1 MSAIAFAISA
11 GHIQG
16 FLAFVLVLCA
26 MVVIHEFGHFIVA
39 KMLGIAVET
48 FSVGFGPRLFG
59 FQIGETDYRFSAIP
73 LGGYVKFR
81 GENMEML
88 QGKTEGSI
96 DEFLSHAKWKRFLV
110 AVAGPVFNI
119 VTALLIPAA
128 AIMIGFQERAEM
140 AQQPVVGRVQTGS
153 PAEKAGLL
161 PGDRILTYYGDENP
175 AWQDI
180 NMDIM
185 LRPGEPIP
193 LKIERN
199 GQQMELILT
208 PGERKI
214 EGERIGESGI
224 EPYIGLNQLRVLS
237 VATDLPAGKAGL
249 LPGDK
254 ITSINGKAITA
265 WHQFKGELAG
275 SNGQPVTLKVLR
287 AEKSF
292 DLQAAPVMSDGEYR
306 LGFRPELLV
315 PVKTTS
321 VLAALKFGVD
331 YNWRLMKL
339 TGILFKQI
347 FAGQRSA
354 RKAVGGPI
362 RIAEQTISTYREV
375 GWSGVIELMGMLS
388 LNLGVFNLLPIPV
401 LDGGVIMMIFVEWI
415 FGLIGLSLTMNI
427 RERVQQVGFVMVLLL
442 MGFVII
448 NDVIGVGEKIFS
460 KSPPP
465 MAAQEQ
471 PAASPQPAK

>member
-1 MSAIAFAISA
+1 MSVIAFAISA
-11 GHIQG
+11 GYIQG

-59 FQIGETDYRFSAIP
+59 FTIGETDYRFSAIP

-81 GENMEML
+81 GENMEMI
-88 QGKTEGSI
+88 QGKTEGTI

-140 AQQPVVGRVQTGS
+140 AQQPMVGRVQAGS
-153 PAEKAGLL
+153 AAERAGLQ
-161 PGDRILTYYGDENP
+161 PGDRILAYHGDENP

-193 LKIERN
+193 LKVERN
-199 GQQMELILT
+199 GQPVELTLT
-208 PGERKI
+208 PTERKI

-237 VATDLPAGKAGL
+237 VSTDLPAGRAGL

-254 ITSINGKAITA
+254 ITSINGKPITA
-265 WHQFKGELAG
+265 WHQFKGELAQ

-287 AEKSF
+287 GENTL
-292 DLQAAPVMSDGEYR
+292 DLQAAPIMSDGEYR

-321 VLAALKFGVD
+321 VIAALKFGVD

-401 LDGGVIMMIFVEWI
+401 LDGGVIMMIFVEWV

-448 NDVIGVGEKIFS
+448 NDVIGVGEKLFS
-460 KSPPP
+460 KSPP
-465 MAAQEQ
+465 MAAEQ
-471 PAASPQPAK
+471 PAPSPQPTK